1 MRVIAESGAAKA
13 WVIAFVVMAG
23 VGIGALVGVGCIMG
37 ANTCPG
43 SHRPRQTSTDGMTLF
58 VANCSFCH
66 SRTGAGTRN
75 GPTLLA
81 GDALTLQ
88 LKDIEYRIE
97 HGKPLGPR
105 GSMPA
110 FRDLTQQQREAIA
123 KYVIQLQG
131 RAA

>member
-1 MRVIAESGAAKA
+1 MRWLAESGAAKA
-13 WVIAFVVMAG
+13 WILAFVVMAG
-23 VGIGALVGVGCIMG
+23 VGIGALVGVGCVVG

-43 SHRPRQTSTDGMTLF
+43 SHRPKQNSTDGATLF
-58 VANCSFCH
+58 ENNCTLCH
-66 SRTGAGTRN
+66 GPNGAGTKN
-75 GPTLLA
+75 GPSLLE

-110 FRDLTQQQREAIA
+110 FRDLSSQQREAIA
-123 KYVIQLQG
+123 KHVLELQG